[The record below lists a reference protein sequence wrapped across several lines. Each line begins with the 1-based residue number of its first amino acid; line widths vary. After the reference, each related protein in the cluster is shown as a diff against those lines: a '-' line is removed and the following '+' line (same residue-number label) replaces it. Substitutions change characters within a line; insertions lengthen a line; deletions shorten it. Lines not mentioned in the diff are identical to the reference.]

1 MRKVFMKRLSILFP
15 VIGMI
20 LFLSGCGVTIENLT
34 PGRIP
39 QNPSG
44 IYTITMQ
51 TELKGGAVRE
61 KSLQGNIVIDGET
74 LPMVRNPVDPSL
86 FDFDYVMP
94 EDQAEAAF
102 FFILDY
108 NVLGGSEEKPRQVV
122 SDLYSFQLMNKYVIQ
137 MQVDRAPVGRPVT
150 VLGRKFF
157 RSDKIVIGGVEAE
170 TRFKS
175 DNEIEFLVPP
185 LPAGESYFVQLETDG
200 RMVPIG
206 NFMIDLSLLKVAP
219 KSLTLASG
227 ETAILVFSVDFD
239 APTGGLAVRVTTDI
253 PSSVIMPEV
262 IIPAGSRSV
271 SVTVEGAEPGEGA
284 LFADV
289 PGMKE
294 VTIPLSVT
302 AE

>member
-1 MRKVFMKRLSILFP
+1 MNRLSLLFP
-15 VIGMI
+15 FVGL
-20 LFLSGCGVTIENLT
+20 LFLFTGCGVTVENLT
-34 PGRIP
+34 PARIP

-44 IYTITMQ
+44 IYTITMEAEA
-51 TELKGGAVRE
+51 TGGAVR
-61 KSLQGNIVIDGET
+61 KSSLQGNIVIDGET
-74 LPMVRNPVDPSL
+74 LPMERNPIDPNL

-102 FFILDY
+102 YFILNY
-108 NVLGGSEEKPRQVV
+108 NVLGGSKEKPKQVI
-122 SDLYSFQLMNKYVIQ
+122 SELYNFQLVNKYVIQ

-150 VLGRKFF
+150 VLGRRFF
-157 RSDKIVIGGVEAE
+157 RSDKIIVGGVEAE
-170 TRFKS
+170 TRFKT

-185 LPAGESYFVQLETDG
+185 LPAGKSYFVQLHTDG

-219 KSLTLASG
+219 KALSMASG
-227 ETAILVFSVDFD
+227 ETAVLVFSVDFD
-239 APTGGLAVRVTTDI
+239 APAGGLAVRVTTDI
-253 PSSVIMPEV
+253 PSSIIMPEV

-271 SVTVEGAEPGEGA
+271 SVAIEGGAPGQGA

-294 VTIPLSVT
+294 VTIPVSVS
-302 AE
+302 E

>member
-1 MRKVFMKRLSILFP
+1 MNRVFPLFP
-15 VIGMI
+15 VLGIV
-20 LFLSGCGVTIENLT
+20 LLLSGCGVTVENLT
-34 PGRIP
+34 PARVP

-51 TELKGGAVRE
+51 AEARGGAVR
-61 KSLQGNIVIDGET
+61 KSSLQGSIVIDGDT
-74 LPMVRNPVDPSL
+74 WPMERNPIDPNL

-94 EDQAEAAF
+94 EDQSEAAYY
-102 FFILDY
+102 FILNY
-108 NVLGGSEEKPRQVV
+108 NVLGGSKERPKQVISKLHNFKLV
-122 SDLYSFQLMNKYVIQ
+122 NKYVIQ

-150 VLGRKFF
+150 VLGRRFF
-157 RSDKIVIGGVEAE
+157 RSDRIIVGGVEAE

-175 DNEIEFLVPP
+175 DNEIEFVVPP
-185 LPAGESYFVQLETDG
+185 LPAGESYFVQLQTDG
-200 RMVPIG
+200 RRVAIG

-219 KSLTLASG
+219 KTLEIASG
-227 ETAILVFSVDFD
+227 ETALLVFSVDFE
-239 APTGGLAVRVTTDI
+239 APAGGLAVRITTDI

-271 SVTVEGAEPGEGA
+271 SVPVEGANPGLGA

-294 VTIPLSVT
+294 VTIPVSVS
-302 AE
+302 E

>member
-1 MRKVFMKRLSILFP
+1 MKRIFFLLP
-15 VIGMI
+15 VTGLI
-20 LFLSGCGVTIENLT
+20 FLLTGCGITVENLT
-34 PGRIP
+34 PTRVP

-51 TELKGGAVRE
+51 ADVTGGAVR
-61 KSLQGNIVIDGET
+61 KDSLQGNIVIDGET
-74 LPMVRNPVDPSL
+74 LPMERNPVDPKL

-94 EDQAEAAF
+94 EDQAEAAYY
-102 FFILDY
+102 FILNY
-108 NVLGGSEEKPRQVV
+108 NVLGGSKEEPKQVI
-122 SDLYSFQLMNKYVIQ
+122 SDLYNFQLVNKYVIQ
-137 MQVDRAPVGRPVT
+137 LQVDRAPVGRPVT
-150 VLGRKFF
+150 VLGRRFF

-185 LPAGESYFVQLETDG
+185 LPAGQSYFVQLQTDG

-219 KSLTLASG
+219 RSLSLAPG
-227 ETAILVFSVDFD
+227 ETAVLVFSVDFD
-239 APTGGLAVRVTTDI
+239 APSGGLAVRVTTDI
-253 PSSVIMPEV
+253 PSSIIMPEV

-271 SVTVEGAEPGEGA
+271 SVTLEGAAPGEGA

-294 VTIPLSVT
+294 VTIPISVS
-302 AE
+302 E

>member
-1 MRKVFMKRLSILFP
+1 MNRLFLSFP
-15 VIGMI
+15 VLGFI
-20 LFLSGCGVTIENLT
+20 LLLSGCGVTVENLT
-34 PGRIP
+34 PSRVP

-44 IYTITMQ
+44 IYTITMRA
-51 TELKGGAVRE
+51 EAEGGAVRK

-74 LPMVRNPVDPSL
+74 LPMQRNPVDPNL

-94 EDQAEAAF
+94 EDQGEAAYY
-102 FFILDY
+102 FILDY
-108 NVLGGSEEKPRQVV
+108 NVLGGSSENPKQVI
-122 SDLYSFQLMNKYVIQ
+122 SDLYSFQLVNKYVIQ
-137 MQVDRAPVGRPVT
+137 LQVDRAPVGRPVT
-150 VLGRKFF
+150 VLGRRFF
-157 RSDKIVIGGVEAE
+157 RSDRIVIGGVEAE

-185 LPAGESYFVQLETDG
+185 LPAGESYFVQLNTDG

-219 KSLTLASG
+219 RSLTMASG
-227 ETAILVFSVDFD
+227 ETAVLVFSVDFD
-239 APTGGLAVRVTTDI
+239 APSGGLAVRVTTDV

-271 SVTVEGAEPGEGA
+271 SVAIEAGAPGQGA

-294 VTIPLSVT
+294 VTIPISVT
-302 AE
+302 E